1 MKISQIK
8 LNLKKILANFGS
20 VTTDKGTLE
29 YVGEELT
36 EGVEAFIEGEVAPDG
51 DYVAEDGTVVTVE
64 AGLVKSIKA
73 PEAEVV
79 EAEETEPGVDQPDY
93 QSQIDEIRAQ
103 LDKLV
108 EIVDQVATKMAEIE
122 AKLAEPVE
130 KTAEEVMKAQ
140 TKDKG
145 LFR

>member
-64 AGLVKSIKA
+64 AGLVKAIKA
-73 PEAEVV
+73 PEVV
-79 EAEETEPGVDQPDY
+79 EAAEAEETEPNTDTVDY
-93 QSQIDEIRAQ
+93 QAQIDEIRAQ

-140 TKDKG
+140 TKG

>member
-20 VTTDKGTLE
+20 VETDRGTLE

-36 EGVEAFIEGEVAPDG
+36 EGVEVFVEGEVAPDG
-51 DYVAEDGTVVTVE
+51 DYATENGTVVTVE
-64 AGLVKSIKA
+64 AGLVKSVKT
-73 PEAEVV
+73 PEATVV
-79 EAEETEPGVDQPDY
+79 EAEETAPSNDQPDY
-93 QSQIDEIRAQ
+93 QAQIDEIRAQ

-108 EIVDQVATKMAEIE
+108 EIVDQVATKMSEIE
-122 AKLAEPVE
+122 SKLAEPVE

-140 TKDKG
+140 TKG